1 MACVPVALRAL
12 RIFSSAC
19 VFSCVRCVF
28 RCVKFLSL
36 RILLRA
42 LRIRCVFFLSL
53 RILLRRLR
61 IRCVKFRSL
70 RILLRALRILLRI
83 SLRNGLALRAL
94 RCVRRMEIGLKSIK
108 AGNTSILQYF
118 KELSGHGR
126 RPLVPEC
133 HVKNKNYQRGAAMR
147 LRKVSREVRPRTP
160 VSRSFQST
168 TVRGKK
174 ENLYTSVRQES

>member
-94 RCVRRMEIGLKSIK
+94 RCVRRMEIGLKSQHALPSCMISTRHIGAVSK
-108 AGNTSILQYF
+108 RYQDVTD
-118 KELSGHGR
+118 R
-126 RPLVPEC
+126 R
-133 HVKNKNYQRGAAMR
+133 Q
-147 LRKVSREVRPRTP
+147 TP
-160 VSRSFQST
+160 V
-168 TVRGKK
+168 
-174 ENLYTSVRQES
+174 

>member
-94 RCVRRMEIGLKSIK
+94 RCVRRMEIGL
-108 AGNTSILQYF
+108 NTCRHS
-118 KELSGHGR
+118 SCV
-126 RPLVPEC
+126 PLGGANDIW
-133 HVKNKNYQRGAAMR
+133 VK
-147 LRKVSREVRPRTP
+147 LVSRLVLMELDG
-160 VSRSFQST
+160 SCRSA
-168 TVRGKK
+168 
-174 ENLYTSVRQES
+174 YI

>member
-1 MACVPVALRAL
+1 MACVAVALRAL

-94 RCVRRMEIGLKSIK
+94 RCVRRMEIGLNTARSINYK
-108 AGNTSILQYF
+108 LFYILRSTIRNLSTRDLITKRAG
-118 KELSGHGR
+118 
-126 RPLVPEC
+126 
-133 HVKNKNYQRGAAMR
+133 
-147 LRKVSREVRPRTP
+147 
-160 VSRSFQST
+160 
-168 TVRGKK
+168 
-174 ENLYTSVRQES
+174 

>member
-94 RCVRRMEIGLKSIK
+94 RALRCVRRMEIGLYCQYGVYIRFVTVFIGLHLIH
-108 AGNTSILQYF
+108 GNTL
-118 KELSGHGR
+118 LCDTCT
-126 RPLVPEC
+126 LC
-133 HVKNKNYQRGAAMR
+133 
-147 LRKVSREVRPRTP
+147 
-160 VSRSFQST
+160 
-168 TVRGKK
+168 
-174 ENLYTSVRQES
+174 

>member
-94 RCVRRMEIGLKSIK
+94 RCVRRMEIGLKQVRYAVREALFCCASFTVQ
-108 AGNTSILQYF
+108 ARHLYRT
-118 KELSGHGR
+118 ER
-126 RPLVPEC
+126 LVWMAC
-133 HVKNKNYQRGAAMR
+133 VQ
-147 LRKVSREVRPRTP
+147 V
-160 VSRSFQST
+160 
-168 TVRGKK
+168 
-174 ENLYTSVRQES
+174 TSVLVSNIFD

>member
-1 MACVPVALRAL
+1 MACVAVALRAL

-53 RILLRRLR
+53 RIPLRWLR

-94 RCVRRMEIGLKSIK
+94 RCVRRMEIGLYLRQKLLWDSK
-108 AGNTSILQYF
+108 RGQSQAGIF
-118 KELSGHGR
+118 
-126 RPLVPEC
+126 
-133 HVKNKNYQRGAAMR
+133 GAN
-147 LRKVSREVRPRTP
+147 RTMC
-160 VSRSFQST
+160 VM
-168 TVRGKK
+168 V
-174 ENLYTSVRQES
+174 V

>member
-1 MACVPVALRAL
+1 MKIESVLFLRGRPLRGLRGRCVACVAY
-12 RIFSSAC
+12 FQ
-19 VFSCVRCVF
+19 FG
-28 RCVKFLSL
+28 L

-94 RCVRRMEIGLKSIK
+94 RCVRRMEIGLQPALAVRSRCDSPWVRKWP
-108 AGNTSILQYF
+108 T
-118 KELSGHGR
+118 
-126 RPLVPEC
+126 RP
-133 HVKNKNYQRGAAMR
+133 
-147 LRKVSREVRPRTP
+147 
-160 VSRSFQST
+160 
-168 TVRGKK
+168 
-174 ENLYTSVRQES
+174 